1 MMHPTLLVSLGYG
14 VFVMLLVAV
23 LHRVRPHWTRS
34 RLITIGVLVGPAL
47 IVAASAVALAALAM
61 GVPYTVAADID
72 GTYHAM
78 GAYVFFIVVF
88 APVAALIGMIAAWL
102 ATRLIPKRPVA

>member
-1 MMHPTLLVSLGYG
+1 MHPTVLVSLAYG

-23 LHRVRPHWTRS
+23 LHRFRPHWTRS
-34 RLITIGVLVGPAL
+34 RLITIGALTGPAL
-47 IVAASAVALAALAM
+47 IVVASAVALTVLAM
-61 GVPYTVAADID
+61 GVPHTEAADVD

-88 APVAALIGMIAAWL
+88 APVAALIGVTATWL